1 MPPNR
6 GRSPEAPRRASIKE
20 RVVEILAARPPDVA
34 CPKVREPTSAGPSA
48 QAGASEPSPSEV
60 AESLFLAAI
69 ERDPN
74 DPARALRVPDAERW
88 DPAFAAAVR
97 AEVDRLLRDFERGG
111 IADPNDSD
119 GAAMLERAL
128 ECVAASSPPPVSTEI
143 PERLGNYRILRTLS
157 LGPASAVLLAQ
168 QEAPIQRQ
176 VAIKLLFEDASAPR
190 LAARV
195 EAERQTL
202 ASLEHPNIARI
213 YDYGIAPDH
222 RPYMVMEHV
231 GAGSIVEYCRAAGLP
246 IRARVEMFVD
256 ACAAIRAAHA
266 LGVLHCDLKPANILV
281 QVVGGEP
288 HAKVIDFGIARTV
301 RAAGAE
307 HAQLSELPRALG
319 TLASMSPEALVPG
332 GPPLDTRTDVFGL
345 GMVLLE
351 LAAMRPPRALPANDL
366 GEALRIVLE
375 EPIPRASR
383 LAAASGEKIDHDLDA
398 VIAKATARD
407 KRERYGSV
415 DSLLRDLESWLAG
428 DDVVARQRPL
438 GERVRRGVM
447 RRKFAVLLALTVVL
461 ALVPL
466 VSGMFRASATRD
478 RALEAAGDAL
488 ALARELRDLPGTDD
502 RRNILLTTVAE
513 ETRVGLLAAPDD
525 IELLKLRAEGI
536 EEALLARLVRGDH
549 DTDGT
554 RKLSNESERIRR
566 KIVALRPEDLTAK
579 ADLSVSLAYKIDTL
593 RREPGVVEVEREQFA
608 LDLELHE
615 KDPTSRLFAD
625 NLSWTYQR
633 VGDRAWQRGER
644 ELALAYLDKSAELGE
659 VALALAPESSVS
671 RLTAAVGQQFAGWA
685 ARARGDAAESERC
698 ARRSLDLA
706 EELLA
711 RDPGHPRAASFY
723 LQAVEQFAGFG
734 YVRGDR
740 AQVRAML
747 EDALERVSGN
757 DAVRRNAQF
766 VGFPYFG
773 IVEAL
778 VGLQDD
784 PARARAML
792 ERARTLVEQ
801 HRYAEPRA
809 DDFPLWESRIHGLEG
824 LLALRDGDVDSFA
837 RSVERAVAVARA
849 TPGGPLKS
857 LNAMITVGDCVAA
870 TMRDAEERAE
880 ANGQAVPF
888 PTRFS
893 EIRALMIAELDEK
906 IAAATA
912 AAPESSLPLIAR
924 RAQATLAKDTA
935 AVAALQL
942 EIRSA
947 PGLGYHEVAGTYAVG
962 GAESAR

>member
-1 MPPNR
+1 M
-6 GRSPEAPRRASIKE
+6 KE
-20 RVVEILAARPPDVA
+20 RVVEILAARSPDVA
-34 CPKVREPTSAGPSA
+34 CPKVRESTSAGPSA
-48 QAGASEPSPSEV
+48 QAGAPEPSPSEV

-74 DPARALRVPDAERW
+74 DPAGALRVSEVERR
-88 DPAFAAAVR
+88 DPVFAAAVR

-202 ASLEHPNIARI
+202 AALEHPNIARI

-231 GAGSIVEYCRAAGLP
+231 GAGSVVEYCRAAGLP
-246 IRARVEMFVD
+246 LRARVEMFVD

-375 EPIPRASR
+375 EPIPPASR
-383 LAAASGEKIDHDLDA
+383 LAAASGEKIDPDLDA

-447 RRKFAVLLALTVVL
+447 RRKFAVLLALTAVL

-478 RALEAAGDAL
+478 RALDAARDAL

-502 RRNILLTTVAE
+502 RRNTLLAAVAE
-513 ETRVGLLAAPDD
+513 ETRAGLLARPGDLD
-525 IELLKLRAEGI
+525 LLRVRVMGI
-536 EEALLARLVRGDH
+536 EEELLARLMRGDSKS
-549 DTDGT
+549 D
-554 RKLSNESERIRR
+554 RSRELAMQAERMRR
-566 KIVALRPEDLTAK
+566 EIVALRPDDLVALS
-579 ADLSVSLAYKIDTL
+579 DLSVALAYKLDTI
-593 RREPGVVEVEREQFA
+593 RGEPGFVEAQREQ
-608 LDLELHE
+608 LEIDISLHE
-615 KDPTSRLFAD
+615 RDPKSRLFAD

-633 VGDRAWQRGER
+633 VADRAWERGER
-644 ELALAYLDKSAELGE
+644 ELALRYLDKSAELGDI
-659 VALALAPESSVS
+659 ALGLDPTSAVS
-671 RLTAAVGQQFAGWA
+671 LLTAAAGHLYAMHADLVRGEMEA
-685 ARARGDAAESERC
+685 AASHV
-698 ARRSLDLA
+698 RRSYELSGQ
-706 EELLA
+706 LLA
-711 RDPGHPRAASFY
+711 REPAHPRAGAFH
-723 LQAVEQFAGFG
+723 LRAANFLVQVVNEREGAAAADAIFVQALAAVACNDAAKRNAVFMG
-734 YVRGDR
+734 YPYFDTLFSRAVHAVYRGD
-740 AQVRAML
+740 L
-747 EDALERVSGN
+747 ES
-757 DAVRRNAQF
+757 AV
-766 VGFPYFG
+766 
-773 IVEAL
+773 
-778 VGLQDD
+778 
-784 PARARAML
+784 ARL
-792 ERARTLVEQ
+792 
-801 HRYAEPRA
+801 AE
-809 DDFPLWESRIHGLEG
+809 
-824 LLALRDGDVDSFA
+824 A
-837 RSVERAVAVARA
+837 RSVAERVRYDEPRPIEFNDWDSSIASVEGWIALRRGDMAEFRRWIARAFAAARERPHGMECRVFASVGIVARVLDA
-849 TPGGPLKS
+849 VEIEADRGMPPPLREELPEIRTWLLRELEIDLAASESYAPGAVYTL
-857 LNAMITVGDCVAA
+857 VAQ
-870 TMRDAEERAE
+870 RFRAE
-880 ANGQAVPF
+880 MTGDHAA
-888 PTRFS
+888 
-893 EIRALMIAELDEK
+893 AAELDWK
-906 IAAATA
+906 IYN
-912 AAPESSLPLIAR
+912 AP
-924 RAQATLAKDTA
+924 DTSF
-935 AVAALQL
+935 Q
-942 EIRSA
+942 R
-947 PGLGYHEVAGTYAVG
+947 AGTGPPG
-962 GAESAR
+962 GRDRDRPPNRVRDR